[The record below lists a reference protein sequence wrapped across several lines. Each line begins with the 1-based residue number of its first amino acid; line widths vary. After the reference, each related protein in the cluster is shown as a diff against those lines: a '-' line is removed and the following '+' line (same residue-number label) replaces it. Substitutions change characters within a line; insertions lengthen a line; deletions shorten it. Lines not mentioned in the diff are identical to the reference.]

1 MAAHQGSSLPL
12 LDSGVLSR
20 LSRMQLQ
27 AMTPMLGPVAGM
39 HRSATRGASVEF
51 AEYRKY
57 VPGDDIKHIDW
68 QVYARSDRFYIKEF
82 EADTNLRAYVVLD
95 CSGSMGFDSGHG
107 ERFAYARR
115 LAAHLA
121 YMLVQQGDAVGLHLC
136 GEGVSEDLP
145 ARQAPSHLQN
155 VFRALEGAVPRGES
169 TLIPAL
175 HALAERVQRRA
186 LVLVMTDGLMPADAL
201 LDAVQ
206 HLCFC
211 RHEVSFFQIVDP
223 QELQFDF
230 TRPIRFVDLE
240 GGADVV
246 ADPGVVHASYLQA
259 LEQHMSTLRTGL
271 RKYRVDHRIAPVN
284 EQFEQLLTAYLL
296 SHMGKTGGGAGGS
309 GRGGRR

>member
-1 MAAHQGSSLPL
+1 MAARDSSSKPL

-20 LSRMQLQ
+20 LSRMPLQ
-27 AMTPMLGPVAGM
+27 ANTPMLGPVTGM

-82 EADTNLRAYVVLD
+82 EADTNLRAYLALD
-95 CSGSMGFDSGHG
+95 CSGSMAFDSGLG
-107 ERFAYARR
+107 PRFDYARS

-121 YMLVQQGDAVGLHLC
+121 YMLVKQGDAVGLSLC
-136 GEGVSEDLP
+136 GKDTDTDLP

-155 VFRALEGAVPRGES
+155 IFHELEAARPRGES

-175 HALAERVQRRA
+175 HQLAERVQRRA
-186 LVLVMTDGLMPADAL
+186 QIIVLTDALMPADEL

-211 RHEVSFFQIVDP
+211 RHEVTFFQLIDP
-223 QELQFDF
+223 QELRFDF
-230 TRPIRFVDLE
+230 NRPIRFVDLE
-240 GGADVV
+240 GGADLV
-246 ADPGVVHASYLQA
+246 ADPSVVHASYLQA
-259 LEQHMSTLRTGL
+259 LEQHMTTLRSGL
-271 RKYRVDHRIAPVN
+271 RKYHVDHRLAPVD
-284 EQFEQLLTAYLL
+284 EDFEQLLTAFLL
-296 SHMGKTGGGAGGS
+296 GHAGRAVK
-309 GRGGRR
+309 GRGGARR